1 MRARS
6 RATGSVNRDT
16 APETPGAPES
26 PEVPGE
32 DLFAVVRSLGL
43 DYGQLGAAELGA
55 AYTAL
60 LDGHERKT
68 MGSYY
73 TPPELVERLLD
84 SALEP
89 VLDRTQDRPGALLA
103 VTVCDPA
110 CGAGHFLV
118 AAARRIARRL
128 PRPGALRDVIRH
140 CIYGVDVNPVAV
152 ELTKIALWLEA
163 AEPGRPFGCLAARI
177 RHGHSLIGAISGT
190 PPIGHRARPRTP
202 GAPPSSSPRPPNQVP
217 PFFHWPLEFPGSSA
231 PAASAASSAI
241 RRGSGSS
248 SSRRPEGESR
258 FLRGSGRYPLHRPRR
273 HQRVRR
279 LRRGRAHADRAAR
292 PPRPDRPH
300 RHRHR
305 SRHPALLP

>member
-1 MRARS
+1 VEAALIRPLFRLLCWLAAEHRGLLLDASPVARD
-6 RATGSVNRDT
+6 RFVNRDT
-16 APETPGAPES
+16 APESPGAPES

-32 DLFAVVRSLGL
+32 DLFAMVRSLGL

-60 LDGHERKT
+60 LDGRERKAT
-68 MGSYY
+68 GSYY

-89 VLDRTQDRPGALLA
+89 VLDQTQDRPGALLA

-163 AEPGRPFGCLAARI
+163 AEPGQPFGCLEARI
-177 RHGHSLIGAISGT
+177 RHGNSLIGAISGT
-190 PPIGHRARPRTP
+190 PATGTREAADAWCATLVQPQESR
-202 GAPPSSSPRPPNQVP
+202 
-217 PFFHWPLEFPGSSA
+217 PFFHWPLEFPGVFRAGGFSCVVGN
-231 PAASAASSAI
+231 PPWERI
-241 RRGSGSS
+241 KL
-248 SSRRPEGESR
+248 SRRPEGESR
-258 FLRGSGRYPLHRPRR
+258 FLRGSGRYPLTA
-273 HQRVRR
+273 
-279 LRRGRAHADRAAR
+279 RGDLNA
-292 PPRPDRPH
+292 
-300 RHRHR
+300 
-305 SRHPALLP
+305 